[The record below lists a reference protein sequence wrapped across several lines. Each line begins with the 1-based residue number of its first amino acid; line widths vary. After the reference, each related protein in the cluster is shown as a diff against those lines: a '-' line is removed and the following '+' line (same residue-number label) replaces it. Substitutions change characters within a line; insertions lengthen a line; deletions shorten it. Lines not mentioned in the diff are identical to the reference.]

1 MHLTVRKQRRG
12 GPVSAARAAGRG
24 VALLEVLVALLI
36 FMFGILG
43 LVGLQAAL
51 TRAQTSGKF
60 RVDATFLAEEY
71 VGTLWGDTANVG
83 TYVIT
88 AGSCVTTSNQVC
100 ADWVSKLA
108 NNLPEGG
115 AVVTVDASG
124 NVTIKITWTVPS
136 EGAHTYETVASIRS
150 SGALVP

>member
-1 MHLTVRKQRRG
+1 MHLTIRKQRRG
-12 GPVSAARAAGRG
+12 GPMSAARAAGRG

-88 AGSCVTTSNQVC
+88 GGSCVTTANQSC
-100 ADWVSKLA
+100 ADWVSKVA
-108 NNLPEGG
+108 NRLPEGA
-115 AVVTVDASG
+115 AVVTVAASG
-124 NVTIKITWTVPS
+124 VVTIKVNWTVPS
-136 EGAHTYETVASIRS
+136 EGAHTYESVATIRS
-150 SGALVP
+150 AEALVP